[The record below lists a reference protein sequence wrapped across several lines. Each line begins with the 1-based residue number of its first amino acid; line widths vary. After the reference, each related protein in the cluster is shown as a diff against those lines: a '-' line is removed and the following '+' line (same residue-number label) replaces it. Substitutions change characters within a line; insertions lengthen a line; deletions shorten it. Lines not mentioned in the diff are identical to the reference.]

1 MVTQHRV
8 NSKVRVIDAP
18 RMTTDNIRVTSWGNV
33 MRRLFALFAVAVAVS
48 PALACINDS
57 ELPGHEREFRSSYQ
71 TDRKPAESG
80 PSLIQQYGPGTAASV
95 GGVLL
100 LAAGIIT
107 VRRLT
112 AKG

>member
-1 MVTQHRV
+1 
-8 NSKVRVIDAP
+8 
-18 RMTTDNIRVTSWGNV
+18 
-33 MRRLFALFAVAVAVS
+33 MRRLFALLALVVATT
-48 PALACINDS
+48 PAFACINDS

-71 TDRKPAESG
+71 ADRKPAELS
-80 PSLIQQYGPGTAASV
+80 PSLIQQYGPGTAAAV

-100 LAAGIIT
+100 LAAGVVT

>member
-1 MVTQHRV
+1 MHR
-8 NSKVRVIDAP
+8 
-18 RMTTDNIRVTSWGNV
+18 
-33 MRRLFALFAVAVAVS
+33 LLALLAVVLAAS

-71 TDRKPAESG
+71 ADRKPAETS
-80 PSLIQQYGPGTAASV
+80 PSFFQQYGTGTAATV

-100 LAAGIIT
+100 LAAGVIS

-112 AKG
+112 ARG

>member
-1 MVTQHRV
+1 
-8 NSKVRVIDAP
+8 
-18 RMTTDNIRVTSWGNV
+18 
-33 MRRLFALFAVAVAVS
+33 MRRLFTPLALVIATS

-71 TDRKPAESG
+71 ADRKPAESAQ
-80 PSLIQQYGPGTAASV
+80 PLLQQYGPGTAAAV

-100 LAAGIIT
+100 LAAGFVT

>member
-1 MVTQHRV
+1 
-8 NSKVRVIDAP
+8 
-18 RMTTDNIRVTSWGNV
+18 
-33 MRRLFALFAVAVAVS
+33 MRRLFTLFAIAVAAS

-71 TDRKPAESG
+71 ADRKPAE
-80 PSLIQQYGPGTAASV
+80 PAQPLLQQYATGTVAAV

-100 LAAGIIT
+100 LAAGVIT

-112 AKG
+112 GKG